1 MLGSRAATQPT
12 DRIVLIDVKHHER
25 IALALSFVWFF
36 CVLAAYYVLRPVRD
50 QLSGAVGSESLP
62 LFYFATFVATL
73 VMTPLFGALV
83 ARFPRKRF
91 VPIVYLFFILCLVAF
106 VPLFLAQQEIG
117 AKTLGAVFFVWVSVF
132 NLFVVSVFWSFMADI
147 WSNVQARRL
156 FPTIAIGGTAG
167 AVLGPL
173 LTSSLV
179 ATIGVA
185 YLLVVSALLLSI
197 ALGCVFA
204 LNAWAR
210 VHPVAGQMRRDDEAI
225 GGSVLAGIRQVL
237 TTPFLRNMA
246 ILMLLG
252 DCVGTVAYAL
262 VADHALAHYPDRAA
276 RTAFYAHIDLATN
289 GLVALCQ
296 LSVTRWLLTRHGA
309 MPALVWPA
317 ILNVVVL
324 LGFGLVG
331 EAVIVAVLIVT
342 RAGGYGIVQP
352 ARDSLYT
359 RIGAEARYK
368 GKNFIDTAVW
378 RFGDVAVS
386 ASLNGL
392 RGIGM
397 GIPGLA
403 VLTAGA
409 AAFAAWIGYRVAR
422 SPELAPEAIVPAQA
436 TSR

>member
-1 MLGSRAATQPT
+1 HDLPSFPT
-12 DRIVLIDVKHHER
+12 RR
-25 IALALSFVWFF
+25 SSAL
-36 CVLAAYYVLRPVRD
+36 

-204 LNAWAR
+204 LN
-210 VHPVAGQMRRDDEAI
+210 
-225 GGSVLAGIRQVL
+225 
-237 TTPFLRNMA
+237 
-246 ILMLLG
+246 
-252 DCVGTVAYAL
+252 
-262 VADHALAHYPDRAA
+262 
-276 RTAFYAHIDLATN
+276 
-289 GLVALCQ
+289 
-296 LSVTRWLLTRHGA
+296 
-309 MPALVWPA
+309 
-317 ILNVVVL
+317 
-324 LGFGLVG
+324 
-331 EAVIVAVLIVT
+331 
-342 RAGGYGIVQP
+342 
-352 ARDSLYT
+352 
-359 RIGAEARYK
+359 
-368 GKNFIDTAVW
+368 
-378 RFGDVAVS
+378 
-386 ASLNGL
+386 
-392 RGIGM
+392 
-397 GIPGLA
+397 
-403 VLTAGA
+403 
-409 AAFAAWIGYRVAR
+409 
-422 SPELAPEAIVPAQA
+422 
-436 TSR
+436 

>member
-1 MLGSRAATQPT
+1 
-12 DRIVLIDVKHHER
+12 VLIDVKHHER
-25 IALALSFVWFF
+25 VALALSFTWFF
-36 CVLAAYYVLRPVRD
+36 CVLAAYYMVRPVRD

-62 LFYFATFVATL
+62 VFYLATFVATL

-91 VPIVYLFFILCLVAF
+91 VPIVYLFFIACLFGF
-106 VPLFLAQQEIG
+106 VPLFFAQHRIG

-147 WSNVQARRL
+147 WSNMQARRL

-173 LTSSLV
+173 LTSGLV

-185 YLLVVSALLLSI
+185 YLLIVSAGLLLV
-197 ALGCVFA
+197 ALACVFA

-210 VHPVAGQMRRDDEAI
+210 AHPVAGQTHRDDEAI
-225 GGSVLAGIRQVL
+225 GGSMLAGIRQVL
-237 TTPFLRNMA
+237 TTPFLRDMA
-246 ILMLLG
+246 LLMLLA
-252 DCVGTVAYAL
+252 DCIGTVAYAL
-262 VADHALAHYPDRAA
+262 VADHALAHYPDRVA

-296 LSVTRWLLTRHGA
+296 LSVTRWLLVRHGA
-309 MPALVWPA
+309 TPALVWPA
-317 ILNVVVL
+317 VLNVVVL
-324 LGFGLVG
+324 LAFGVVG
-331 EAVIVAVLIVT
+331 EAVIVAVLVVT
-342 RAGGYGIVQP
+342 RAGAYGFMQP

-378 RFGDVAVS
+378 RFGDVAVTS
-386 ASLNGL
+386 TLNGL
-392 RGIGM
+392 RGVGM
-397 GIPGLA
+397 GLPGLA
-403 VLTAGA
+403 LLTAA
-409 AAFAAWIGYRVAR
+409 AAAAAGWFGYRASR
-422 SPELAPEAIVPAQA
+422 SPELAPEAILAARPTNRRWNA
-436 TSR
+436 